1 MRVVS
6 LLLLTLVKR
15 LDFFISFSR
24 SDSVLAW
31 ILLEQLQQN
40 LPVFLI
46 KKLEKSDSSYPI
58 WLTLFSLM

>member
-15 LDFFISFSR
+15 LDFFISFSG
-24 SDSVLAW
+24 SDFVLAW
-31 ILLEQLQQN
+31 ILLEQHQQN

-46 KKLEKSDSSYPI
+46 KKTGEI
-58 WLTLFSLM
+58 